1 MTKIKGG
8 IKSSRASMPKKDYII
23 LGNNVYKRTDKLPED
38 VMGDLL
44 DEDEEVAPPAP
55 EETAPVE
62 FTHDLLRR
70 IVEGVQELFWAQ
82 SSYTTIFCTLRD
94 VYAYS
99 ISMRG
104 FERIIQTLHATRHFD
119 YACPNNTLATTIR
132 NNGFMRYNT
141 ERWERYQVKPKYMKL
156 KQAVI
161 NVVNS
166 ER

>member
-1 MTKIKGG
+1 MNYKNGG
-8 IKSSRASMPKKDYII
+8 IKSSRRSMPPKDYII
-23 LGNNVYKRTDKLPED
+23 SGNNVYERVNKRPED

-44 DEDEEVAPPAP
+44 YEDEEEAPPAP
-55 EETAPVE
+55 EETAPIE
-62 FTHDLLRR
+62 FTHDFLGR

-119 YACPNNTLATTIR
+119 YKCPRNTLATTIR

-141 ERWERYQVKPKYMKL
+141 ERWERYQVKPKFMKL

-161 NVVNS
+161 NFVNS

>member
-1 MTKIKGG
+1 MTYMKGG
-8 IKSSRASMPKKDYII
+8 IKSSRQSMPLKDYVI
-23 LGNNVYKRTDKLPED
+23 LGKNVYERTNKRPED
-38 VMGDLL
+38 VMNAIY
-44 DEDEEVAPPAP
+44 EDEEVAPPAP
-55 EETAPVE
+55 EETAPIE
-62 FTHDLLRR
+62 FTHDFLGR

-99 ISMRG
+99 NSMRG
-104 FERIIQTLHATRHFD
+104 FERIIQTLHTTRHFD
-119 YACPNNTLATTIR
+119 YACPRNTLATTIR

-141 ERWERYQVKPKYMKL
+141 ERWERYQVKPKFMKL

-161 NVVNS
+161 NFVNS

>member
-1 MTKIKGG
+1 MKDG
-8 IKSSRASMPKKDYII
+8 IKSSRRSMPLKDYVI
-23 LGNNVYKRTDKLPED
+23 LGKNVYERTNKRPED
-38 VMGDLL
+38 VLNDIPF
-44 DEDEEVAPPAP
+44 EDEEVATPVP

-62 FTHDLLRR
+62 FTHDFLGR

-82 SSYTTIFCTLRD
+82 SSYATIFCTLRD

-99 ISMRG
+99 NSMSG
-104 FERIIQTLHATRHFD
+104 FERIIQILHATRHFD
-119 YACPNNTLATTIR
+119 YNCPRNTLATTIR

-141 ERWERYQVKPKYMKL
+141 ERWERYQVKPKFMKL

-161 NVVNS
+161 NFVNS

>member
-1 MTKIKGG
+1 MNYMKDG
-8 IKSSRASMPKKDYII
+8 IKSSRRSMPQKDYVI
-23 LGNNVYKRTDKLPED
+23 LGKNVYERTNKIPED

-44 DEDEEVAPPAP
+44 YEDEEEATPAP
-55 EETAPVE
+55 EETAPIE

-82 SSYTTIFCTLRD
+82 SSYATIFCTLRD